1 MRTVLITG
9 ASGDLAQALIQALP
23 KTDRILALGR
33 SQEQLDQLYGQEEN
47 VISLA
52 VDITNH
58 QAVMGLLES
67 LEKDYGTPAV
77 LINNAGY
84 GLFKDF
90 SDFSNEEISQ
100 VFEVNTLATIR
111 FARLLGQKMA
121 EKRQGHIIN
130 IASMAGLIAT
140 SKSTIYSASK
150 FAVIGFSN
158 ALRLELADK
167 GVYVTTVNP
176 GPIKTKFFQTAD
188 PDGTYLQRVSAYSLT
203 PEQVAQKI
211 VRTIGQNKRELN
223 LPWFL
228 ALVHKLY
235 SLFPV
240 LSDKISRKHFNY
252 K

>member
-9 ASGDLAQALIQALP
+9 ASGDLAQAIIKALP
-23 KTDRILALGR
+23 KTDRIIALGR
-33 SQEQLDQLYGQEEN
+33 SQEVLDSLYGQDTH
-47 VISLA
+47 ITSFA

-58 QAVMGLLES
+58 QAVVDLLKR
-67 LEKDYGTPAV
+67 LEKEYGIPDLV
-77 LINNAGY
+77 INNAGY
-84 GLFKDF
+84 GVFKDF
-90 SDFSNEEISQ
+90 SDFDEQEISQ
-100 VFEVNTLATIR
+100 LFEVNTLATIR

-121 EKRQGHIIN
+121 EKGQGHIIN

-140 SKSTIYSASK
+140 NKSSVYSASK

-188 PDGTYLQRVSAYSLT
+188 PDGSYLQRVAAYSLT

-211 VRTIGQNKRELN
+211 VKIVGKNKRELN
-223 LPWFL
+223 LPLLL
-228 ALVHKLY
+228 ALAHKCY
-235 SLFPV
+235 GLFPN
-240 LSDKISRKHFNY
+240 LADRLSRKCFNY